1 MKTNT
6 GKEQKLKEGRC
17 EENENQYFFE
27 TEVITR
33 LIMLRTD
40 PIITIE

>member
-1 MKTNT
+1 MITLTDRN
-6 GKEQKLKEGRC
+6 QKLKERIC